1 MSNKE
6 KIILELHRI
15 GAIKFGEFKLK
26 SGLISPFYIDLRIIV
41 SYPELMNLICDEII
55 NLTKNLEFDIL
66 TGIPYTA
73 LPIAS
78 IVSTKISKPLIYIR
92 KEEKAYGTSKKIEGI
107 YREGQKCLV
116 IDDVMTTG
124 ESKFEQAAE
133 LESCG
138 VKVKDFIIVVDRSNG
153 GKDELA
159 KKGYNLISIVTIKDV
174 VDVLK
179 ENNILSNEQVN
190 TILNFVNQKTTTN
203 KISLQDIKEKTSNEL
218 TKKLIDLMYKKQ
230 TNLVLSLDVDNSKDF
245 FDIIE
250 KTGDEIVMLKTHIDI
265 YEDFAWSFVTK
276 LQKLAKEKEFF
287 IFEDRKFADI
297 GNTVR
302 KQYQSGIY
310 KISEWAE
317 FVTVHGIPGEG
328 ILKGLFENL
337 SIPRSCFLL
346 SSMSSAGN
354 LITDTYTRKI
364 IEMGKK
370 YSKNVTGFIGF
381 GPNKDEI
388 KKLKQKMPSDM
399 LLAMPGVN
407 LEATG
412 DNLGQRYITVEEAV
426 LGGADL
432 IIVGRGIYGKGD
444 FKENAKRYKE
454 AGWSALMKRENNI

>member
-1 MSNKE
+1 MNNKE
-6 KIILELHRI
+6 KIILELHKI

-55 NLTKNLEFDIL
+55 EISKNLNFDII

-78 IVSTKISKPLIYIR
+78 IISTKINKPLIYIR
-92 KEEKAYGTSKKIEGI
+92 KEEKAYGTTQKIEGI
-107 YREGQKCLV
+107 YQEGQTCLV

-133 LESCG
+133 LENCG
-138 VKVKDFIIVVDRSNG
+138 VKVKDFVIVVDRSNNG
-153 GKDELA
+153 GDELS
-159 KKGYNLISIVTIKDV
+159 KKGYNLKAILTIYDIVK
-174 VDVLK
+174 VLK
-179 ENNILSNEQVN
+179 EQNILNDTQVD
-190 TILNFVNQKTTTN
+190 TIINFIKQTTTE
-203 KISLQDIKEKTSNEL
+203 KKYSLHDVKGKTSNEL
-218 TKKLIDLMYKKQ
+218 TKKLIELMYKKQ
-230 TNLVLSLDVDNSKDF
+230 SNLVLSLDVDNCKDF
-245 FDIIE
+245 FDIIQ
-250 KTGDEIVMLKTHIDI
+250 KTADHIVMLKTHIDI
-265 YEDFAWSFVTK
+265 YEDFDWSFVER
-276 LQKLAKEKEFF
+276 LHKLAKDKEFF

-337 SIPRSCFLL
+337 TIPRSCFLL

-364 IEMGKK
+364 IDMGKK
-370 YSKNVTGFIGF
+370 YEKNVTGFIGF
-381 GPNKDEI
+381 GNSKDELH
-388 KKLKQKMPSDM
+388 KLKMKIPSTM

-407 LEATG
+407 LEAKG
-412 DNLGQRYITVEEAV
+412 DDLGQRYVTVEEAV

-444 FKENAKRYKE
+444 FEKNAIRYKE
-454 AGWSALMKRENNI
+454 EGWKAIIKRESIK

>member
-1 MSNKE
+1 VDNKE
-6 KIILELHRI
+6 KIVLQLYNI

-41 SYPELMNLICDEII
+41 SYPELIELICDEII
-55 NLTKNLEFDIL
+55 DKIKNLNFDLI

-78 IVSTKISKPLIYIR
+78 IISTKLNKPLIYTR
-92 KEEKAYGTSKKIEGI
+92 KEEKAYGTKSKIEGV
-107 YREGQKCLV
+107 YKEGDVCLV

-124 ESKFEQAAE
+124 ESKFEVVQE
-133 LESCG
+133 LEQYG
-138 VKVKDFIIVVDRSNG
+138 IKVKDFAIVVDRNKD
-153 GKDELA
+153 GKYLLEKA
-159 KKGYNLISIVTIKDV
+159 GYNLLSIIDIFELT
-174 VDVLK
+174 
-179 ENNILSNEQVN
+179 NILRKHNILNDDIIKTIIDFINQSNE
-190 TILNFVNQKTTTN
+190 K
-203 KISLQDIKEKTSNEL
+203 KEL
-218 TKKLIDLMYKKQ
+218 TLKQRSEKSNNHLTKELVELMYEKQ
-230 TNLVLSLDVDNSKDF
+230 SNLVLSLDVENSKDF

-250 KTGDEIVMLKTHIDI
+250 KTADEIVLLKTHIDI
-265 YEDFAWSFVTK
+265 YEDFEWSFVER
-276 LQKLAKEKEFF
+276 LQKLAKERKFF

-310 KISEWAE
+310 KIAEWAE

-337 SIPRSCFLL
+337 EIPRSCFLL

-370 YSKNVTGFIGF
+370 YEKNVTGFIGF
-381 GPNKDEI
+381 GNSVDEI
-388 KKLKQKMPSDM
+388 KKLKSKIPDTM

-407 LEATG
+407 LSSKG
-412 DNLGQRYITVEEAV
+412 DNLGQRYVTVGEAIK
-426 LGGADL
+426 GGADL
-432 IIVGRGIYGKGD
+432 IIVGRGIYGSGN
-444 FKENAKRYKE
+444 FSENAKLYRKE
-454 AGWSALMKRENNI
+454 GWQYLQERENI